1 MRTLLQNRGH
11 VKKNNIPE
19 KSCLTESPVPNSFF
33 MANFYGPEP
42 SLTQLTL
49 LLLGEKQSGKS
60 SVGNNILGGTV
71 FGGNTTRSTKKT
83 GIVFGRQVTVVDTP
97 GWSTRAPVQ
106 DQVSWELSRG
116 LDLCRPGP
124 HAILLVLPAHQPFS
138 QVEWRA
144 MEFHLRLQQVPLWH
158 RTIVLFTHVDKLDE
172 PIQRHI
178 WRQGRTLQWLLDRCG
193 GRYHIMSSYS
203 SESQFQVTELLKMIQ
218 KMLPSAVSPTEI
230 QRTHPG
236 SDVSRRWE
244 QRWYTK
250 QQGIEMMG
258 INHMHDGNPRQTPI
272 KAWGWSSTPTG
283 LGADLVHGRPA
294 ISLILLGRRRS
305 GKSSVGNMILDKQEF
320 RSNIK
325 TATCSSGH
333 AQLSR
338 WSVTVVDTPGWSLF
352 GLANPETVR
361 EELVRSP
368 SLCSRRSKMVFGLAI
383 PLDSFKEKNRA
394 TVEKYLSVLGANVW
408 NRTVVLFT
416 YGHILR
422 GRTIDRYIKEKGE
435 PLQWILDRC
444 GHRYLVF
451 DTKTGDKSQVN
462 ALMEIVD
469 ML

>member
-1 MRTLLQNRGH
+1 
-11 VKKNNIPE
+11 
-19 KSCLTESPVPNSFF
+19 
-33 MANFYGPEP
+33 MAYFYGPEP

-71 FGGNTTRSTKKT
+71 FGGNTTRSSKKT
-83 GIVFGRQVTVVDTP
+83 GTVFGQQQVTVVDTP
-97 GWSTRAPVQ
+97 GWSARAPIQ
-106 DQVSWELSRG
+106 DQVSWELSRS
-116 LDLCRPGP
+116 LDLCHPGP

-144 MEFHLRLQQVPLWH
+144 MEFELRLLQVPLWH
-158 RTIVLFTHVDKLDE
+158 RTIVLFTHADKLNE

-193 GRYHIMSSYS
+193 GRYQTMSSRA
-203 SESQFQVTELLKMIQ
+203 SESQLQVTELLKVIQ
-218 KMLPSAVSPTEI
+218 KMLASAVWPKEI
-230 QRTHPG
+230 LHTHPG

-244 QRWYTK
+244 QSWHTK
-250 QQGIEMMG
+250 QQETEMMG
-258 INHMHDGNPRQTPI
+258 INHAHDGNPRQTPF
-272 KAWGWSSTPTG
+272 KTWGWPSTPTG
-283 LGADLVHGRPA
+283 LAADLVPGRAA

-325 TATCSSGH
+325 TTTCSSGQ

-352 GLANPETVR
+352 GLANPVTVR

-368 SLCSRRSKMVFGLAI
+368 SLCPGRSKMAFVLAI
-383 PLDSFKEKNRA
+383 PLDSFKEKNRV
-394 TVEKYLSVLGANVW
+394 TVEKNLSVLGDDIW
-408 NRTVVLFT
+408 KRTVVLFT

-435 PLQWILDRC
+435 PLLWVLDRC

-462 ALMEIVD
+462 ELMEMVD